1 MCLRFGADPRRDF
14 LGSAAPDRTGSAV
27 MKSRHTLV
35 KNSGKAGHLGGEMLP
50 NCSYLETEACGTV
63 KE

>member
-14 LGSAAPDRTGSAV
+14 LGSAAPDRTRSAI

-35 KNSGKAGHLGGEMLP
+35 KNNGKADHFPGEPLL
-50 NCSYLETEACGTV
+50 NCSYLKTKACGTV
-63 KE
+63 KK